1 MPRNSSS
8 AKAHSKAVTKYIK
21 NNYDRIEIKLSKESH
36 LKETIINH
44 IKLTGENMTEFIYR
58 AIIETLDND
67 AWSTEGKWSEE
78 TQIKLMEE
86 FQERHKNEVY
96 FTNDTLPF

>member
-8 AKAHSKAVTKYIK
+8 AKAQSKAVTKYIK
-21 NNYDRIEIKLSKESH
+21 NNYDRVEIRLSKESH

-44 IKLTGENMTEFIYR
+44 AKITGENMTAFIYR

-67 AWSTEGKWSEE
+67 AWTTGKWSEE
-78 TQIKLMEE
+78 TQKELMEE
-86 FQERHKNEVY
+86 FQERHKNNT
-96 FTNDTLPF
+96 FFNDDNLPF